1 MYHRVLADDRFSHYY
16 MNLFDPSNAF
26 VSSRWGGLALRAV
39 PNSPSK
45 TPGNSKGTVFGGPK
59 CSPISRICK
68 EQLHEKGYFID
79 IDLFVLFFLLI
90 ILFAH
95 LRVPSRMEHFVPSP
109 FAVLKEQFE
118 SQVRVHFLLSR
129 MEHFVPSP
137 FAVLKEQFEF
147 QLESIFYYFDQ
158 ENILYARKGSI
169 GESEYH

>member
-1 MYHRVLADDRFSHYY
+1 

-26 VSSRWGGLALRAV
+26 VSYRWGGLALRAV

-45 TPGNSKGTVFGGPK
+45 TPGNSKGTVLGGPK

-95 LRVPSRMEHFVPSP
+95 IRVS
-109 FAVLKEQFE
+109 
-118 SQVRVHFLLSR
+118 SR

-158 ENILYARKGSI
+158 ENILYATKGSI